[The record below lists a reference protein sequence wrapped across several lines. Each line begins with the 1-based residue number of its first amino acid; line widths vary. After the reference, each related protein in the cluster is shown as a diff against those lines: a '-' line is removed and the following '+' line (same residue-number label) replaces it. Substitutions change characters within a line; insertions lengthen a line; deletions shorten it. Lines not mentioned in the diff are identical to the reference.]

1 MYKERQKAANVKTI
15 KKVVEAKARKKRK
28 AMKKMENARKAAEGV
43 LSQDDV
49 TTKEKMAQVKRI
61 YRKAGAA
68 RKEKELWVLNSKKKI
83 FFFENHFSSKF

>member
-61 YRKAGAA
+61 YRKAGAGK
-68 RKEKELWVLNSKKKI
+68 KEKGKFSILILN
-83 FFFENHFSSKF
+83 

>member
-49 TTKEKMAQVKRI
+49 TSKEKMAQVKRI
-61 YRKAGAA
+61 YRKAGAGKA
-68 RKEKELWVLNSKKKI
+68 EKG
-83 FFFENHFSSKF
+83 

>member
-49 TTKEKMAQVKRI
+49 STKEKMAQVKRI
-61 YRKAGAA
+61 YRKAGAGK
-68 RKEKELWVLNSKKKI
+68 KEKENGDLI
-83 FFFENHFSSKF
+83 AFCFFLGMKRFLHKD

>member
-68 RKEKELWVLNSKKKI
+68 RKEKELWVLNSKKNN
-83 FFFENHFSSKF
+83 FFFENHFLSKF